1 MSSSHLL
8 ESIKPFSLSSLLV
21 SATTPRCLAEK
32 STMNRILQS
41 SRSFRKPLM
50 AALLFSCLFL
60 ALPFGSFA
68 ASGGRMGG
76 SFFPSPPPPLPSSSP
91 PPSTSRCSH
100 HHHSCSHFSSD
111 HCCSCSHSYS
121 RNHCCSCSRSRSRS
135 CSSSPETAKA
145 RDSSCSSSSGETS
158 KPSDFNWAL
167 LAVPLIAAG
176 ALVAGVFIKERRD
189 SMIHIHKIQVGLFCP
204 ARSIRRELNLIAET
218 ADTSKK
224 IGLKAILTESSIA
237 LLRLLDRCIYVHSS
251 VDSKRTN
258 EDAEISFS
266 KHSIEERVKLDGETL
281 VNFNNFKK
289 HILLNKTTND
299 KKTNDLKEYTVVT
312 ILVVVAGSWKLP
324 VLNNVFNL
332 KDALNKLSAIPI
344 SQTLAAEVI
353 WTPQSENDSLSE
365 SEMLKAYPLLKPL
378 EKGYTVL
385 TKDDPILT
393 YN

>member
-1 MSSSHLL
+1 MSSSHLV

-76 SFFPSPPPPLPSSSP
+76 SFFPLPPPLPSSP
-91 PPSTSRCSH
+91 IPSSLDCSCSY
-100 HHHSCSHFSSD
+100 HSCS
-111 HCCSCSHSYS
+111 S
-121 RNHCCSCSRSRSRS
+121 RSWNHCCSCSRSRSRS
-135 CSSSPETAKA
+135 CSSSPETSKP
-145 RDSSCSSSSGETS
+145 RDSSRETS
-158 KPSDFNWAL
+158 KPLDFDWAL
-167 LAVPLIAAG
+167 LVVPLIAAV
-176 ALVAGVFIKERRD
+176 ALVAGIFIKERRD
-189 SMIHIHKIQVGLFCP
+189 SMIHVHKIQVGLFCP
-204 ARSIRRELNLIAET
+204 ARSIRRKLNLIAET
-218 ADTSKK
+218 ADTSNK
-224 IGLKAILTESSIA
+224 IGLKTILTESSMV
-237 LLRLLDRCIYVHSS
+237 LLRLLDYCIYAHSS

-258 EDAEISFS
+258 EGAEISFS
-266 KHSIEERVKLDGETL
+266 KHSIEERVKLNEETL

-289 HILLNKTTND
+289 HILLNETTNG

-312 ILVVVAGSWKLP
+312 ILVVVVGSWKLP
-324 VLNNVFNL
+324 VLNNIFDL
-332 KDALNKLSAIPI
+332 EDALNKLSAIPI

-353 WTPQSENDSLSE
+353 WTPQSENDTLSE
-365 SEMLKAYPLLKPL
+365 LELLKNYRLLKPL

-385 TKDDPILT
+385 TKDGPILT